1 MWVLMV
7 MSSVMK
13 EHPSDTTFGVA
24 ILAKSRVKSHGKKAA
39 ANLCQMRKRHY
50 RMFGSSYL

>member
-50 RMFGSSYL
+50 RMFSSSYL